1 MHAQALRTTT
11 TAHVPPDE
19 EAGPIGAATATA
31 AAATPARASQPGAV
45 GGHTDAAPAFEVF
58 FDGDCPLCVREIDW
72 LRRRDRAGRVR
83 FTDIAAPGF
92 DAAAHG
98 VDHAS
103 LMAQIHGRTA
113 DGGWVT
119 GVDVFRNL
127 YTAVGFGPV
136 VALTRWPIVAPL
148 LDDAYAWFARNRLR
162 LTGRCA
168 DGTCA
173 VPVAGPPG
181 PGRHAS
187 ATTAGGA
194 TAAAAAS

>member
-1 MHAQALRTTT
+1 MQGKAPPTTT
-11 TAHVPPDE
+11 TRR
-19 EAGPIGAATATA
+19 AAADTA
-31 AAATPARASQPGAV
+31 ARGGAPDAVATGGAQPLPSSGASPTEPGL
-45 GGHTDAAPAFEVF
+45 EVF
-58 FDGDCPLCVREIDW
+58 FDGDCPLCVREIGW

-83 FTDIAAPGF
+83 FTDIAAPEF

-98 VDHAS
+98 VEHAT
-103 LMAQIHGRTA
+103 LMAQIHARTA
-113 DGGWVT
+113 DGQWVT
-119 GVDVFRNL
+119 GVDVFRGL

-136 VALTRWPIVAPL
+136 VAITRWPIVAPL
-148 LDDAYAWFARNRLR
+148 LNVAYAWFARNRLR
-162 LTGRCA
+162 LTGRCS